1 MFSVSLWLYLCELCN
16 LHIAAGPRE
25 NILTWPV
32 WGGNFWILLFEMAY
46 CGVGLLCIFEW
57 HWCPKHRGAQWK
69 LFPSTSSLFPAKA
82 IPKMTYTVSGGTLN
96 PTHSLS
102 TKEWHEN
109 QLQILR
115 CLHLF
120 IVMSCCGKASRSLFG
135 LCLLMKNNSPTICEQ
150 THTQWF
156 ETVKVKRLKVACS
169 S

>member
-96 PTHSLS
+96 PTHSPPLNGPVCEFVKYWPAGLRSCLWAVFEMCIYLTLVLS
-102 TKEWHEN
+102 LQSWLC
-109 QLQILR
+109 QLL
-115 CLHLF
+115 
-120 IVMSCCGKASRSLFG
+120 G
-135 LCLLMKNNSPTICEQ
+135 
-150 THTQWF
+150 
-156 ETVKVKRLKVACS
+156 VK
-169 S
+169 